1 MSPPYFAYF
10 LSLCRSS
17 REPIALRTSRIFPP
31 PSFNTSLRI
40 TPAPKGLR
48 SSAQGQPSLSEATLG
63 YAPSI
68 REANP
73 PSRRIH
79 SSSAASAKRPATV
92 LTSHVRPTPFFA
104 TLLRSTPAPTGLRNT
119 AQGCRALASAP
130 LGMAISDREANPSL
144 RHTQQ
149 APAASAKRPATVLT
163 SHVRPTP
170 SFATLLRSTPAPT
183 GLRNTAQGCRALAS
197 APLGIDKHIREANP
211 PLLRTHRSPAA
222 SAKRPAAH
230 LRAR

>member
-17 REPIALRTSRIFPP
+17 RETIALRTSRIFPT
-31 PSFNTSLRI
+31 PSFNTPLRI

-79 SSSAASAKRPATV
+79 SS
-92 LTSHVRPTPFFA
+92 
-104 TLLRSTPAPTGLRNT
+104 
-119 AQGCRALASAP
+119 
-130 LGMAISDREANPSL
+130 
-144 RHTQQ
+144 
-149 APAASAKRPATVLT
+149 PAASAKRPATVLT

-170 SFATLLRSTPAPT
+170 SFATLLRSTPAQK
-183 GLRNTAQGCRALAS
+183 GLRNIAQGCRALAS
-197 APLGIDKHIREANP
+197 APLGMAISKREANP
-211 PLLRTHRSPAA
+211 PSRRTHRSPAA